1 MSPRRCS
8 LLPPLLQNQ
17 LRESPPVRCI
27 QSEAGDWL
35 EISNRGKIFWKAP
48 MKELTPGG
56 YYFAVVPD
64 EFLTAESAVWAFYL
78 NRGVS
83 TESAVYI
90 PLSLYH
96 PKYDLCGHKTDRS

>member
-1 MSPRRCS
+1 
-8 LLPPLLQNQ
+8 
-17 LRESPPVRCI
+17 
-27 QSEAGDWL
+27 
-35 EISNRGKIFWKAP
+35 

-90 PLSLYH
+90 PLPLYH
-96 PKYDLCGHKTDRS
+96 PKN